1 MAVEILGSINVDII
15 AALANLPRPGETVL
29 ARSTEKLPGGK
40 GANQA
45 VAASR
50 FGADTYMIGAV
61 GKDGDGV
68 WMRSIL
74 ETDGVHL
81 LPVDV
86 ASGTPTGMAY
96 IALDAAGENQIIVAP
111 GANMAITADAIGGA
125 APDARVFLAQLEVP
139 IEAIAAFFNP
149 DRVGHGLRLLNC
161 APAIPE
167 ARALFADTDILIL
180 NQTELAEYAELDT
193 VNGVDDALAARQL
206 ITRDDQSIVVTLGAG
221 GSCVVRRNSHCH
233 APAVKVVPVDTIGA
247 GDCFVGALAALLDE
261 GARLEDALPIANA
274 AAAQATQVAGGVP
287 SMPMRAMIDEMLA
300 EKLREPT

>member
-15 AALANLPRPGETVL
+15 AALASLPRPGETVL
-29 ARSTEKLPGGK
+29 ARSTKKLPGGK

-61 GKDGDGV
+61 GDDGDGV
-68 WMRSIL
+68 WMRSVL
-74 ETDGVHL
+74 EADAVHL

-86 ASGTPTGMAY
+86 PGGEPTGMAY

-111 GANMAITADAIGGA
+111 GANMAITADAIGPATPGA
-125 APDARVFLAQLEVP
+125 RIFLAQLEVP

-149 DRVGHGLRLLNC
+149 DRVGHGLRLLNG
-161 APAIPE
+161 APAIAE
-167 ARALFADTDILIL
+167 ARALFAETDILIL
-180 NQTELAEYAELDT
+180 NQTELAEYAELEV
-193 VNGVDDALAARQL
+193 VNGLDDTLAARKL
-206 ITRDDQSIVVTLGAG
+206 ITRDDQSVVVTLGAG
-221 GSCVVRRNSHCH
+221 GSCVVRRNSHFH
-233 APAVKVVPVDTIGA
+233 APAMKVVPVDTIGA

-274 AAAQATQVAGGVP
+274 AAAQATQMAGGVP
-287 SMPMRAMIDEMLA
+287 AMPMRAMIDGLLT
-300 EKLREPT
+300 EKVREPT